1 MRVDAVGN
9 LVGRIESKNRGAKTL
24 LLGSHLD
31 TVRDAGRF
39 DGPLG
44 VLLPIVAL
52 AELRRCGVLL
62 PFHVELLGFSEKEG
76 VRFASAYLGSEGYT
90 GRLKAATLKL
100 RDADGV
106 SALARTAVGPDLP
119 ALPPMSETDWNQ
131 LAGQFALDRAVV
143 NLNHAGVGCCSQAV
157 LAAVETHAREIERLP
172 SYHIFQ
178 YGPKLEPIRHDLA
191 RMLDCD
197 PEEVALV
204 RNATEAL
211 DTILLG
217 LPLRAG
223 DEIVTTTLDYWAM
236 LDALDQR
243 EKRDGVVIRKVR
255 VPVPAHTEEE
265 IIAAFAAALT
275 DRTKLILVSHP
286 VNLTG
291 QHFPVAGL
299 CALAHPRGIQVAVD
313 AAQSFGQFPLS
324 ARALGCDYL
333 GTSLHKWLM
342 GPKGT
347 GLLYVRRNL
356 IPALWPLFP
365 SGKTR
370 APDDIR
376 KFELIGTAPPVHLA
390 LAEAIRFHRAIGAD
404 RIAARLLHLRDL
416 WSGPLRAHERF
427 HFHTSFAPGMSGV
440 IATFHLRGVDS
451 GDLFQRLFREEKIF
465 AYNVARR
472 TSEFQ
477 GLRISPGLATTPSE
491 LERFT
496 ETLLRLAR
504 ELPSA
509 A

>member
-1 MRVDAVGN
+1 MPCDRRQFLTGVA
-9 LVGRIESKNRGAKTL
+9 
-24 LLGSHLD
+24 GS
-31 TVRDAGRF
+31 A
-39 DGPLG
+39 
-44 VLLPIVAL
+44 AL
-52 AELRRCGVLL
+52 AIAG
-62 PFHVELLGFSEKEG
+62 GGS
-76 VRFASAYLGSEGYT
+76 VRAQPAT
-90 GRLKAATLKL
+90 GPATP
-100 RDADGV
+100 
-106 SALARTAVGPDLP
+106 T
-119 ALPPMSETDWNQ
+119 LPPMSETDWDQ
-131 LAGQFALDRAVV
+131 LAGQFTLDRGVV
-143 NLNHAGVGCCSQAV
+143 NLNHAGVGSCCQAV
-157 LAAVETHAREIERLP
+157 LAAVDAHASEIERLP
-172 SYHIFQ
+172 SHHIFQ
-178 YGPKLEPIRHDLA
+178 YGPKLEPIRRDLA
-191 RMLDCD
+191 QMLDCD

-217 LPLRAG
+217 LPLRPG

-243 EKRDGVVIRKVR
+243 EKRDGIVVRKVR

-291 QHFPVAGL
+291 QHFPVASL
-299 CALAHPRGIQVAVD
+299 CALAHQRGIQVAVD

-324 ARALGCDYL
+324 ARTLGCDYL

-347 GLLYVRRNL
+347 GLLYVKRDL
-356 IPALWPLFP
+356 IPGLWPLFP

-440 IATFHLRGVDS
+440 IASFHLRGVNS

-465 AYNVARR
+465 TYNVARR

-491 LERFT
+491 LERFS
-496 ETLLRLAR
+496 ETMLRLAR